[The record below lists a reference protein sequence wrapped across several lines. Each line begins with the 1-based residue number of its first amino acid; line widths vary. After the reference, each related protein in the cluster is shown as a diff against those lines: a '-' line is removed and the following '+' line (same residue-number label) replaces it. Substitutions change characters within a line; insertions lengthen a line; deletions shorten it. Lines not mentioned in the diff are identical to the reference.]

1 MKKFSWLLVLMLTL
15 SFVLAAC
22 GGGSSDEETTE
33 EATTE
38 GTSTEEEGASGDSA
52 STEGWVE
59 NITVLTGGEAGV
71 YFPLG
76 VAMADIID
84 SELEGVSAT
93 GVSSGASVSN
103 AEQLNNGEAQLALV
117 QNDIAYYGAEGMNM
131 FEEPLDNYSGVFTI
145 YPETIQLVTLADSG
159 IESVSDL
166 EGRRVAVGDIGS
178 GTEANATQI
187 LEAHGLSVED
197 IDAQPLD
204 FADASTNLQDG
215 NVDAA
220 FVTAGTP
227 TGAIQELSAS
237 ADVRLVSFD
246 QEAIDGLM
254 EEYTYYTQQEIPA
267 DAYENFDSTATTVAV
282 QAMLIASND
291 IPEDQ
296 MYEITRV
303 IFENLDDL
311 ANAHV
316 RGEELTVDTAQD
328 GMSIDLH
335 PGVQQYYEEQ

>member
-1 MKKFSWLLVLMLTL
+1 MNKKYWLLMMFSAVLL
-15 SFVLAAC
+15 VLAAC
-22 GGGSSDEETTE
+22 GGKSDEEGSE
-33 EATTE
+33 ED
-38 GTSTEEEGASGDSA
+38 SGEAAGGD
-52 STEGWVE
+52 GWVE
-59 NITVLTGGEAGV
+59 NITLLTGGEAGV

-84 SELEGVSAT
+84 SSFDNVTAT

-117 QNDIAYYGAEGMNM
+117 QNDIAFYGAEGANM
-131 FEEPLDNYSGVFTI
+131 FSETLDNYSGVFTI

-159 IESVSDL
+159 IDSVADL
-166 EGRRVAVGDIGS
+166 EGKRVAIGDMGS

-187 LEAHGLSVED
+187 IEAHDMTIDDV
-197 IDAQPLD
+197 DAQYLD

-237 ADVRLVSFD
+237 ADVKIVSFD
-246 QEAIDGLM
+246 EEAMNNLM
-254 EEYTYYTQQEIPA
+254 EEYSYYTQVDIPA
-267 DAYENFDSTATTVAV
+267 DAYDNFDSTASTVAV

-296 MYEITRV
+296 MYEMTKA
-303 IFENLDDL
+303 IFENLDSM

-316 RGEELTVDTAQD
+316 RGEELNLETAED

-335 PGVQQYYEEQ
+335 PGVQRYYDEQ

>member
-1 MKKFSWLLVLMLTL
+1 MKKFSWFLVLLLAM
-15 SFVLAAC
+15 SIFLAAC
-22 GGGSSDEETTE
+22 GGNEGGNGGEAESEDSDS
-33 EATTE
+33 
-38 GTSTEEEGASGDSA
+38 TSEEGSEDTASK
-52 STEGWVE
+52 EGWVE
-59 NITVLTGGEAGV
+59 NITLLTGGEAGV

-76 VAMADIID
+76 VALADIID
-84 SELEGVSAT
+84 SNVDGVTAT

-117 QNDIAYYGAEGMNM
+117 QNDIAYYGAEGVNM

-145 YPETIQLVTLADSG
+145 YNETIQLVTLADSG
-159 IESVSDL
+159 IESVADL
-166 EGRRVAVGDIGS
+166 EGKRVAIGDIGS

-187 LEAHGLSVED
+187 LEAHGLSVD
-197 IDAQPLD
+197 DVNAQALD

-237 ADVRLVSFD
+237 ADVKIISFD
-246 QEAIDGLM
+246 QEAIDSLM
-254 EEYTYYTQQEIPA
+254 EEYTYYVQEDIPA
-267 DAYENFDSTATTVAV
+267 DAYDNFDSTATTVAV

-296 MYEITRV
+296 MYEITSV
-303 IFENLDDL
+303 IFDNLDDV

-316 RGEELTVDTAQD
+316 RGEELSVDTAQD

-335 PGVQQYYEEQ
+335 PGVQKYYDEQ

>member
-1 MKKFSWLLVLMLTL
+1 MKKNQWFLMMLSAVLL
-15 SFVLAAC
+15 VLAAC
-22 GGGSSDEETTE
+22 GDD
-33 EATTE
+33 
-38 GTSTEEEGASGDSA
+38 SGDEQESSGESGDA
-52 STEGWVE
+52 AGGEDWIE
-59 NITVLTGGEAGV
+59 NVTLLTGGEAGV

-84 SELEGVSAT
+84 SSLDNVSAT

-117 QNDIAYYGAEGMNM
+117 QNDIAFYGAEGSNM
-131 FEEPLDNYSGVFTI
+131 FSEVLDNYSGVFTI
-145 YPETIQLVTLADSG
+145 YPETVQLVTLADSG
-159 IESVSDL
+159 IESVADL
-166 EGRRVAVGDIGS
+166 EGKRVAIGDMGS
-178 GTEANATQI
+178 GTEANANQI
-187 LEAHGLSVED
+187 IEAHGMTVDD
-197 IDAQPLD
+197 IDAQYLD

-237 ADVRLVSFD
+237 ADVRIVSFD
-246 QEAIDGLM
+246 EDAMDSLM
-254 EEYTYYTQQEIPA
+254 EEYTYYTKQDIPA
-267 DAYENFDSTATTVAV
+267 DAYDNFDSTASTVAV

-296 MYEITRV
+296 MYEMTKA
-303 IFENLDDL
+303 IFDNLDQM

-316 RGEELTVDTAQD
+316 RGEELSLDTAEE

-335 PGVQQYYEEQ
+335 PGVQRYYDEQ

>member
-1 MKKFSWLLVLMLTL
+1 MKKNQWFLMMLSAVLL
-15 SFVLAAC
+15 VLAAC
-22 GGGSSDEETTE
+22 GDDSGDEQE
-33 EATTE
+33 
-38 GTSTEEEGASGDSA
+38 SSGDSGDA
-52 STEGWVE
+52 AGGEDWIE
-59 NITVLTGGEAGV
+59 NVTLLTGGEAGV

-84 SELEGVSAT
+84 ASLDNVSAT

-117 QNDIAYYGAEGMNM
+117 QNDIAFYGAEGSNM
-131 FEEPLDNYSGVFTI
+131 FSEVLDNYSGVFTI
-145 YPETIQLVTLADSG
+145 YPETVQLVTLADSG
-159 IESVSDL
+159 IESVADL
-166 EGRRVAVGDIGS
+166 EGKRVAIGDMGS
-178 GTEANATQI
+178 GTEANANQI
-187 LEAHGLSVED
+187 IEAHGMTVDD
-197 IDAQPLD
+197 IDAQYLD

-237 ADVRLVSFD
+237 ADVSIVSFD
-246 QEAIDGLM
+246 EDAMDSLM
-254 EEYTYYTQQEIPA
+254 EEYSYYTKQDIPA
-267 DAYENFDSTATTVAV
+267 DAYDNFDSTASTVAV

-296 MYEITRV
+296 MYEMTKA
-303 IFENLDDL
+303 IFDNLDQM

-316 RGEELTVDTAQD
+316 RGEELSLDTAEE

-335 PGVQQYYEEQ
+335 PGVQRYYDEQ

>member
-1 MKKFSWLLVLMLTL
+1 MKKFSWFLVLVL
-15 SFVLAAC
+15 SMSIFLAAC
-22 GGGSSDEETTE
+22 GGDEGDSGGEAESEDSGS
-33 EATTE
+33 
-38 GTSTEEEGASGDSA
+38 TSEEGSEDTASQ
-52 STEGWVE
+52 EGWVE

-84 SELEGVSAT
+84 SNLENVSAT

-117 QNDIAYYGAEGMNM
+117 QNDIAFYGAEGSNM
-131 FEEPLDNYSGVFTI
+131 FEETLDNYSGVFTI

-166 EGRRVAVGDIGS
+166 EGKRVAIGDVGS
-178 GTEANATQI
+178 GTEANATQVI
-187 LEAHGLSVED
+187 EAHGLTLED
-197 IDAQPLD
+197 FDAQHLD

-237 ADVRLVSFD
+237 ADVKIVSFEED
-246 QEAIDGLM
+246 AMNSLM
-254 EEYTYYTQQEIPA
+254 EEYTYYTQQDIPA
-267 DAYENFDSTATTVAV
+267 DAYENFDSTASTVAV

-296 MYEITRV
+296 MYEITKV
-303 IFENLDDL
+303 IFENLDDM

-316 RGEELTVDTAQD
+316 RGEELTLDTAED

-335 PGVQQYYEEQ
+335 PGVQRYYEEQ

>member
-1 MKKFSWLLVLMLTL
+1 MKKNQWFLMMLSAVLL
-15 SFVLAAC
+15 VLAAC
-22 GGGSSDEETTE
+22 GDD
-33 EATTE
+33 
-38 GTSTEEEGASGDSA
+38 SGD
-52 STEGWVE
+52 EQE
-59 NITVLTGGEAGV
+59 NSGESGDAAGGEDWIENVTLLTGGEAGV

-84 SELEGVSAT
+84 SSLDNVSAT

-117 QNDIAYYGAEGMNM
+117 QNDIAFYGAEGSNM
-131 FEEPLDNYSGVFTI
+131 FSEVLDNYSGVFTI
-145 YPETIQLVTLADSG
+145 YPETVQLVTLADSG
-159 IESVSDL
+159 IESVADL
-166 EGRRVAVGDIGS
+166 EGKRVAIGDMGS
-178 GTEANATQI
+178 GTEANANQI
-187 LEAHGLSVED
+187 IEAHGMTVDD
-197 IDAQPLD
+197 IDAQYLD

-237 ADVRLVSFD
+237 ADVRIVSFD
-246 QEAIDGLM
+246 ENAMDSLM
-254 EEYTYYTQQEIPA
+254 EEYTYYTKQDIPA
-267 DAYENFDSTATTVAV
+267 DAYDNFDSTASTVAV

-296 MYEITRV
+296 MYEMTKA
-303 IFENLDDL
+303 IFDNLDQM

-316 RGEELTVDTAQD
+316 RGEELSLDTAEE

-335 PGVQQYYEEQ
+335 PGVQRYYDEQ

>member
-1 MKKFSWLLVLMLTL
+1 MKKNHWFLMMLSAVLL
-15 SFVLAAC
+15 VLAAC
-22 GGGSSDEETTE
+22 GDD
-33 EATTE
+33 
-38 GTSTEEEGASGDSA
+38 SGDEQESSGESGDA
-52 STEGWVE
+52 AGGEDWIE
-59 NITVLTGGEAGV
+59 NVTLLTGGEAGV

-84 SELEGVSAT
+84 SSLDNVSAT

-117 QNDIAYYGAEGMNM
+117 QNDIAFYGAEGSNM
-131 FEEPLDNYSGVFTI
+131 FSEVLDNYSGVFTI
-145 YPETIQLVTLADSG
+145 YPETVQLVTFADSG
-159 IESVSDL
+159 IESVADL
-166 EGRRVAVGDIGS
+166 EGKRVAIGDMGS
-178 GTEANATQI
+178 GTEANANQI
-187 LEAHGLSVED
+187 IEAHGMTVDD
-197 IDAQPLD
+197 IDAQYLD

-237 ADVRLVSFD
+237 ADVRIVSFD
-246 QEAIDGLM
+246 EDAMDSLM
-254 EEYTYYTQQEIPA
+254 EEYTYYTKQDIPA
-267 DAYENFDSTATTVAV
+267 DAYDNFDSTASTVAV

-296 MYEITRV
+296 MYEMTKA
-303 IFENLDDL
+303 IFDNLDQM

-316 RGEELTVDTAQD
+316 RGEELSLDTAEE

-335 PGVQQYYEEQ
+335 PGVQRYYDEQ

>member
-1 MKKFSWLLVLMLTL
+1 MLTL

-22 GGGSSDEETTE
+22 GGGGSDEETTE
-33 EATTE
+33 EATTGE
-38 GTSTEEEGASGDSA
+38 ESTEEGETSGDSA
-52 STEGWVE
+52 SGEDWVE

-84 SELEGVSAT
+84 SELEDVSAT

-117 QNDIAYYGAEGMNM
+117 QNDIAYYGAEGTNM
-131 FEEPLDNYSGVFTI
+131 FDEPLDNYSGVFTI

-166 EGRRVAVGDIGS
+166 EGRRVAVGDVGS

-187 LEAHGLSVED
+187 LEAHGISVED
-197 IDAQPLD
+197 LDAQFLD

-237 ADVRLVSFD
+237 ADVSLVSFD

-296 MYEITRV
+296 MYEITRA

-316 RGEELTVDTAQD
+316 RGEELTVDTAED

>member
-1 MKKFSWLLVLMLTL
+1 MKKFSWFLVLVLGM
-15 SFVLAAC
+15 SIFLAAC
-22 GGGSSDEETTE
+22 GGGE
-33 EATTE
+33 
-38 GTSTEEEGASGDSA
+38 GDSGEGGSEDTA
-52 STEGWVE
+52 SKEDWVE

-84 SELEGVSAT
+84 SNLEDVSAT

-117 QNDIAYYGAEGMNM
+117 QNDIAFYGAEGSNM
-131 FEEPLDNYSGVFTI
+131 FEETLDNYSGMFTI

-159 IESVSDL
+159 IESVADL
-166 EGRRVAVGDIGS
+166 EGKRVAIGDVGS

-187 LEAHGLSVED
+187 IEAHGLTVED
-197 IDAQPLD
+197 FDAQQLD

-237 ADVRLVSFD
+237 ADVKIVSFEED
-246 QEAIDGLM
+246 AMNSLM
-254 EEYTYYTQQEIPA
+254 EEYTYYTQQDIPE
-267 DAYENFDSTATTVAV
+267 DAYENFDSTASTVAV
-282 QAMLIASND
+282 QAMLIGSND

-296 MYEITRV
+296 MYEITKV
-303 IFENLDDL
+303 IFENLDSMK
-311 ANAHV
+311 NAHV
-316 RGEELTVDTAQD
+316 RGEELSLDTAED

-335 PGVQQYYEEQ
+335 PGTQRYYEEQ

>member
-22 GGGSSDEETTE
+22 GGDSGGDGGEETTE
-33 EATTE
+33 DETTE
-38 GTSTEEEGASGDSA
+38 EGESSGDGASGED
-52 STEGWVE
+52 WVE
-59 NITVLTGGEAGV
+59 NITILTGGEAGV

-84 SELEGVSAT
+84 SQLEDVSAT

-117 QNDIAYYGAEGMNM
+117 QNDIAYYGAEGTNM
-131 FEEPLDNYSGVFTI
+131 FEEPLENYSGVFTI
-145 YPETIQLVTLADSG
+145 YPETIQQGTLADNDIS
-159 IESVSDL
+159 SVSDL
-166 EGRRVAVGDIGS
+166 EGMRVAIGDVGS

-187 LEAHGLSVED
+187 LEAHGVSVDD
-197 IDAQPLD
+197 IDAQYLD

-237 ADVRLVSFD
+237 ADVEIVSFD
-246 QEAIDGLM
+246 QEAIDSLM
-254 EEYTYYTQQEIPA
+254 DEYNYYTQQEIDA

-296 MYEITRV
+296 MYEMTKA
-303 IFENLDDL
+303 IFENLDDM

-316 RGEELTVDTAQD
+316 RGEELTVDTAED

-335 PGVQQYYEEQ
+335 PGVQRYYDEQ

>member
-1 MKKFSWLLVLMLTL
+1 MKKNHWFLMMLSAVLL
-15 SFVLAAC
+15 VLAAC
-22 GGGSSDEETTE
+22 GDD
-33 EATTE
+33 
-38 GTSTEEEGASGDSA
+38 SGDEQESSGESGDA
-52 STEGWVE
+52 AGGEDWIE
-59 NITVLTGGEAGV
+59 NVTLLTGGEAGV

-84 SELEGVSAT
+84 SSLDNVSAT

-117 QNDIAYYGAEGMNM
+117 QNDIAFYGAEGSNM
-131 FEEPLDNYSGVFTI
+131 FSEVLDNYSGVFTI
-145 YPETIQLVTLADSG
+145 YPETVQLVTLADSG
-159 IESVSDL
+159 IESVADL
-166 EGRRVAVGDIGS
+166 EGKRVAIGDMGS
-178 GTEANATQI
+178 GTEANANQI
-187 LEAHGLSVED
+187 IEAHGMTVDD
-197 IDAQPLD
+197 IDAQYLD

-237 ADVRLVSFD
+237 ADVRIVSFD
-246 QEAIDGLM
+246 EDAMDSLM
-254 EEYTYYTQQEIPA
+254 EEYTYYTKQDIPA
-267 DAYENFDSTATTVAV
+267 DAYDNFDSTASTVAV

-296 MYEITRV
+296 MYEMTKA
-303 IFENLDDL
+303 IFDNLDQM
-311 ANAHV
+311 ANAHI
-316 RGEELTVDTAQD
+316 RGEELSLDTAEE

-335 PGVQQYYEEQ
+335 PGVQRYYDEQ

>member
-22 GGGSSDEETTE
+22 GGDSGGDGGEETTE
-33 EATTE
+33 DETTE
-38 GTSTEEEGASGDSA
+38 EGESSGDGASGED
-52 STEGWVE
+52 WVE
-59 NITVLTGGEAGV
+59 NITILTGGEAGV

-84 SELEGVSAT
+84 SELEDVSAT

-131 FEEPLDNYSGVFTI
+131 FEEPLENYSGVFTI
-145 YPETIQLVTLADSG
+145 YPETIQLVTLADNDIS
-159 IESVSDL
+159 SVSDL
-166 EGRRVAVGDIGS
+166 EGMRVAIGDVGS

-187 LEAHGLSVED
+187 LEAHGVSVDD
-197 IDAQPLD
+197 IDAQYLD

-237 ADVRLVSFD
+237 ADVEIVSFD
-246 QEAIDGLM
+246 QEAIDSLM
-254 EEYTYYTQQEIPA
+254 DEYNYYTQQEIDA

-296 MYEITRV
+296 MYEMTKA
-303 IFENLDDL
+303 IFENLDDM

-316 RGEELTVDTAQD
+316 RGEELTVDTAED

-335 PGVQQYYEEQ
+335 PGVQRYYDEQ

>member
-1 MKKFSWLLVLMLTL
+1 MKKNQWFLMMLSAVLL
-15 SFVLAAC
+15 VLAAC
-22 GGGSSDEETTE
+22 GDD
-33 EATTE
+33 
-38 GTSTEEEGASGDSA
+38 SGDEQESSGESGDVA
-52 STEGWVE
+52 GGEDWIE
-59 NITVLTGGEAGV
+59 NVTLLTGGEAGV

-84 SELEGVSAT
+84 SSLDNVSAT

-117 QNDIAYYGAEGMNM
+117 QNDIAFYGAEGSNM
-131 FEEPLDNYSGVFTI
+131 FSEVLDNYSGVFTI
-145 YPETIQLVTLADSG
+145 YPETVQLVTLADSG
-159 IESVSDL
+159 IESVADL
-166 EGRRVAVGDIGS
+166 EGKRVAIGDMGS
-178 GTEANATQI
+178 GTEANANQI
-187 LEAHGLSVED
+187 IEAHGMTVDD
-197 IDAQPLD
+197 IDAQYLD

-237 ADVRLVSFD
+237 ADVRIVSFD
-246 QEAIDGLM
+246 EDAMDSLM
-254 EEYTYYTQQEIPA
+254 EEYTYYTKQDIPA
-267 DAYENFDSTATTVAV
+267 DAYDNFDSTASTVAV

-296 MYEITRV
+296 MYEMTKA
-303 IFENLDDL
+303 IFDNLDQM

-316 RGEELTVDTAQD
+316 RGEELSLDTAEE

-335 PGVQQYYEEQ
+335 PGVQRYYDEQ